1 MLKITSNKSF
11 IYMEKAW
18 RSDHRQKSNFG
29 GGEGQN
35 CVKTSKN
42 WGGDG
47 QNCVKTPQKFG
58 AFSMYEL
65 NYFF

>member
-1 MLKITSNKSF
+1 
-11 IYMEKAW
+11 MEKAR